1 MQRTGQLQN
10 LELASDFADDIA
22 TGTSVI
28 ASPLTPYTSI
38 AVGKST
44 LSPIRNKVATRWLLV
59 VAVGKSTL

>member
-1 MQRTGQLQN
+1 

-22 TGTSVI
+22 TGTSVS

-44 LSPIRNKVATRWLLV
+44 LSPIRNADEFSWSGMD
-59 VAVGKSTL
+59 AVGKSTLSPIRN